1 MVRNQAAGK
10 GSLVLRPKKFDKKT
24 EQCYNEAMKRRVE
37 HLELKRDIYDELLK
51 WKLRNSGKV
60 LELKGARQTGKTYI
74 LDKFAKENYDM
85 YIYINM
91 THTSGEEF
99 LACLDKVT
107 KWEPGQPRPEHP
119 LHQAFR
125 LFDARFRDI
134 QTTVVIIDEIQES
147 ARVYSLIRQFAREFQ
162 CHFIVTG
169 SYLGKTIE
177 KGYFLPAGDTE
188 ELRMYTL
195 SFPEFLGAVGK
206 RELYEKIDLYG
217 AGLHEQYDELKA
229 LYDVYCEIGGY
240 PAVINNYLETNDTE
254 ECGKTIYQVIRIF
267 IEESTR
273 YFNNI
278 LNMNLFEQLFPAI
291 AQLSVREKKGSGD
304 MVSELSDLIYKEES
318 NRATKQSV
326 NNAVAWLYRSDIIG
340 FCGKAVE
347 CSSTDTRPNMRFY
360 FRDLGVARY
369 FLKKG
374 GIKGAAAE
382 GYINE
387 NFVYIDLLKRT
398 FNMEIAGMTPLF
410 GTYKNG
416 EIDFFVSSLHNE
428 KDYGVEVK
436 AGKSEGKT
444 AQLLLQDG
452 KVEAVYF
459 LKGGTYGGQS
469 GRMITIP
476 IYLAGRV
483 SFDFV
488 RASKSV

>member
-1 MVRNQAAGK
+1 
-10 GSLVLRPKKFDKKT
+10 
-24 EQCYNEAMKRRVE
+24 MKRSVKG
-37 HLELKRDIYDELLK
+37 LEIKRDIYDELLK

-60 LELKGARQTGKTYI
+60 LELKGARQTGKTFI
-74 LDKFAKENYDM
+74 LDKFARENYER

-99 LACLDKVT
+99 LVCLDKAT
-107 KWEPGQPRPEHP
+107 NWEPGMPRPERP
-119 LHQAFR
+119 LHQAFQ
-125 LFDARFRDI
+125 LFDAQFMDT
-134 QTTVVIIDEIQES
+134 QTTVVVIDEIQES

-177 KGYFLPAGDTE
+177 KAYFLPAGDTE
-188 ELRMYTL
+188 ELLMDTL

-206 RELYEKIDLYG
+206 RELYESIDLYG
-217 AGLHEQYDELKA
+217 ADSHEQYDELKA
-229 LYDVYCEIGGY
+229 LYDVYCKIGGY
-240 PAVINNYLETNDTE
+240 PAVLINYLETYDIE
-254 ECGKTIYQVIRIF
+254 ACQKTIYQVIRIF

-273 YFNNI
+273 YFSNI

-291 AQLSVREKKGSGD
+291 AQLSVREKKGNGD

-347 CSSTDTRPNMRFY
+347 CSSIDTRPNMRFY

-382 GYINE
+382 GYISE

-398 FNMEIAGMTPLF
+398 SNMEIAGMSPLF

-416 EIDFFVSSLHNE
+416 EIDFFVSSLQND

-436 AGKSEGKT
+436 SGKTEGKT
-444 AQLLLQDG
+444 AQLLLREG

-459 LKGGTYGGQS
+459 LKGNTYGGQS
-469 GRMITIP
+469 GRMVTVP

-483 SFDFV
+483 RFDFV
-488 RASKSV
+488 RDC